1 MALTLRTLASFLA
14 VLSLPACQL
23 LPESPEALAGMPIRS
38 SAKLMQSAAA
48 GGSAQALGSPYGAA
62 IVADLVI
69 GKDRPDNLTGV
80 DLANFEAIRP
90 ELARLFGTTF
100 RETLHREGYVRLA
113 LPGESGADVVTIQP
127 AAMRIAP
134 GYNVGGVEGV
144 AATELEIA
152 VAVRDSGGRFLG
164 WYAVQYSGGLRS
176 VLPVSRNDVLRR
188 AFADAGEQVARAIA
202 KAR

>member
-1 MALTLRTLASFLA
+1 MS
-14 VLSLPACQL
+14 
-23 LPESPEALAGMPIRS
+23 IRS

-48 GGSAQALGSPYGAA
+48 GGSALALGSPYGAA
-62 IVADLVI
+62 IVTDLVI
-69 GKDRPDNLTGV
+69 GEGRPENLTGV

-90 ELARLFGTTF
+90 ELARLFGATF
-100 RETLHREGYVRLA
+100 RETLRREGYLRRA
-113 LPGESGADVVTIQP
+113 LPGESRADVVTIQP

-202 KAR
+202 RAR